1 MAILKPGFTPGARGR
16 TSKATWGRR
25 TAYLA
30 NEHDRDKA
38 ILFGRGEDGVYPI
51 SRTEAIQELGGKG
64 ADYRETI
71 VALSEN
77 ECRALEERARGDK
90 ETAQRLAAHGIG
102 ERLAEGNPYVVA
114 LHEEANRWHLHV
126 AVQGQERT
134 DLYGPR
140 GEAQKAF
147 EDYWR
152 STRLRLPVKDWEAF
166 ERAKCLQVEVRK
178 LGVDLWCLERER
190 FEAVRDAKGA
200 PAKVA
205 MARQFQAK
213 GQALIVHRHDV
224 EQRAIEERH
233 TSVGT
238 RGSWEQKVDL
248 ERAQI
253 RRAGAENRLQRR
265 DDKLRERLE
274 GWNRPDIRFTRT
286 TDRAFAQGRERLL
299 QSVGRAARVAGR
311 ASATAGRSLLQVYL
325 PMEVRVLSRMAR
337 NTTPAVDIAPSL
349 VMSATVV
356 GQALSI
362 ALKAADLANALVKV
376 ATAHTKEIER

>member
-38 ILFGRGEDGVYPI
+38 ILFGRDEEDVRPI
-51 SRTEAIQELGGKG
+51 TRAECIHALGGKN

-90 ETAQRLAAHGIG
+90 EIAQRSAAHGIG

-126 AVQGQERT
+126 AVKGQERT

-152 STRLRLPVKDWEAF
+152 STRPRLRVTDWEAYG
-166 ERAKCLQVEVRK
+166 RAKGLQAEVRK
-178 LGVDLWCLERER
+178 LGVDLWCLEREQ

-200 PAKVA
+200 PAKLS
-205 MARQFQAK
+205 MALQFQVK
-213 GQALIVHRHDV
+213 ERALILHRHGL
-224 EQRAIEERH
+224 EKRAIEERH

-238 RGSWEQKVDL
+238 LGSWEQKVEL

-274 GWNRPDIRFTRT
+274 GWNRADTRFTRT
-286 TDRAFAQGRERLL
+286 TDRAFAQGRERLI
-299 QSVGRAARVAGR
+299 QSVGRTAKVAGR
-311 ASATAGRSLLQVYL
+311 ASAIAAKSLLQVHL
-325 PMEVRVLSRMAR
+325 PMEVRVLSRMAKAS
-337 NTTPAVDIAPSL
+337 TPTVDISSSL
-349 VMSATVV
+349 VLSSTLV
-356 GQALSI
+356 GHALSI
-362 ALKAADLANALVKV
+362 ALKAADLANTLAKV
-376 ATAHTKEIER
+376 TTTHTKEIER

>member
-16 TSKATWGRR
+16 TSKASWGRR

-38 ILFGRGEDGVYPI
+38 ILFGRGEEDVHSI
-51 SRTEAIQELGGKG
+51 SRTECIQELGGKG

-77 ECRALEERARGDK
+77 ECRALEERVRGDK
-90 ETAQRLAAHGIG
+90 ETAQRSAAHGIG

-126 AVQGQERT
+126 AVKGQERT

-152 STRLRLPVKDWEAF
+152 STKPRHRVEDWEAF
-166 ERAKCLQVEVRK
+166 GRAKSLLAEVRK

-190 FEAVRDAKGA
+190 FEAVRDSMGV
-200 PAKVA
+200 PAKLA
-205 MARQFQAK
+205 MAGQFQAK
-213 GQALIVHRHDV
+213 EQVLIEHRHNL

-233 TSVGT
+233 TAVGT
-238 RGSWEQKVDL
+238 QGSWEQKVDL

-299 QSVGRAARVAGR
+299 QSVGRTARAAGR
-311 ASATAGRSLLQVYL
+311 ASATAGKSLLHSYL

-337 NTTPAVDIAPSL
+337 NTTPAIDIASSL
-349 VMSATVV
+349 AMSATVI

-376 ATAHTKEIER
+376 ATTHTKEIER